1 MKKVEKMNKKM
12 LEKWLDVLNEVA
24 DCMDEYVNF
33 ADEKAVKTLNKLNDV
48 IDEIY
53 NQTKK

>member
-1 MKKVEKMNKKM
+1 MITQKM
-12 LEKWLDVLNEVA
+12 LEKWLDVLNKVA

-33 ADEKAVKTLNKLNDV
+33 ADERAVKTLNKLNDV